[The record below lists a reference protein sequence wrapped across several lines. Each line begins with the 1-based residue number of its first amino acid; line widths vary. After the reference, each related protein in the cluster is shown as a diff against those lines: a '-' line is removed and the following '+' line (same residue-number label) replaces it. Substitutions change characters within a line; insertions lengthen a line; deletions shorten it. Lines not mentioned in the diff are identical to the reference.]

1 MIDTPMS
8 HGRGAFLALL
18 LAVAASPAT
27 AQLAQQAFQVVI
39 TRAGHDCQAIERTRT
54 LGTGSNTDALVAV
67 ACTPD
72 GHHVVAIHR
81 DNSVS
86 YMSSCEAF
94 AARVRDWPASR
105 VGRRDDRSARDQA
118 RPRGFSGC

>member
-1 MIDTPMS
+1 MIDISMS
-8 HGRGAFLALL
+8 HGRSALLALF
-18 LAVAASPAT
+18 LAVAASPAA

-39 TRAGHDCQAIERTRT
+39 TRAGHACQTIERTRA

-67 ACTPD
+67 ACAR
-72 GHHVVAIHR
+72 GGGHVVAIHR

-94 AARVRDWPASR
+94 ATATGLACFE
-105 VGRRDDRSARDQA
+105 GRS
-118 RPRGFSGC
+118 PR

>member
-1 MIDTPMS
+1 MRNVLVILIF
-8 HGRGAFLALL
+8 ALA
-18 LAVAASPAT
+18 APSVH

-39 TRAGHDCQAIERTRT
+39 TRAGNDCQAIERTRA
-54 LGTGSNTDALVAV
+54 LGTGSNTDSLVAV
-67 ACTPD
+67 ACAKG

-94 AARVRDWPASR
+94 AAATGLACFE
-105 VGRRDDRSARDQA
+105 GRS
-118 RPRGFSGC
+118 PR

>member
-1 MIDTPMS
+1 MIDTSMS
-8 HGRGAFLALL
+8 YGRGWLLAL
-18 LAVAASPAT
+18 VITVTASPAA

-39 TRAGHDCQAIERTRT
+39 TRAGHDCQGIENTRA

-67 ACTPD
+67 ACAKG

-94 AARVRDWPASR
+94 ATGTGLACFE
-105 VGRRDDRSARDQA
+105 DRSSR
-118 RPRGFSGC
+118 

>member
-1 MIDTPMS
+1 MNDTSMS
-8 HGRGAFLALL
+8 HGRGALLALL
-18 LAVAASPAT
+18 LAGAVSPAA

-39 TRAGHDCQAIERTRT
+39 TRAGHDCQAIERTRA

-67 ACTPD
+67 ACAK
-72 GHHVVAIHR
+72 GGGHVVAIHR

-94 AARVRDWPASR
+94 ATGTGLACFDVP
-105 VGRRDDRSARDQA
+105 
-118 RPRGFSGC
+118 